1 MTVKETAARI
11 RHFLSTQ
18 TVTVLILLLAIAG
31 RLVQVL
37 FFFNIGVD
45 RSFQFQA
52 TDSLVRGHG
61 ITLAEVLPGDL
72 STPVYVPL
80 IKWPP
85 GYTVLAAPFYSLF
98 GEYYVTAGIV
108 LDMLFSVVL
117 ILFSRKVLR
126 ELNVSTWLINIYTLI
141 AGLFIY
147 EFYFYSS
154 SDAIVT
160 ALFVVALYYTLRF
173 LKGALSWQKASVVL
187 GVLLLVLASFK
198 YSFIPALFVIPLFLY
213 VKGWANNNSAEK
225 KVGLYSLLIVVVGL
239 SSILLYQKS
248 ISGSA
253 AYVTDAVTGFFP
265 QNLLTTFPFIS
276 DAFLKS
282 GTVGQL
288 LKAQYG
294 IGSTVFIGLQLL
306 HLALGLIAIVYMA
319 NKIKRQGMKKL
330 TSVDSFFYLAFFV
343 SLAIFGLLLTLS
355 LRIAKDTENW
365 TFIQEG
371 RYYGVASVFV
381 HLAFFVVY
389 QHYRNQFTPLLRS
402 LFYML
407 FLLLFV
413 EGCRGVFFTFN
424 RVRYFGKE
432 EYSWQY
438 EDRLQKYAD
447 AVIQKAKQQYKVN
460 KVAVAGSSYYYN
472 HRVHLYSHVPMMHD
486 AQTINDLSTLQT
498 KEPVI
503 LLVMIHELKKSQF
516 QSFLAQKE
524 GQSVG
529 NFDGHSFYTVY
540 VTPR

>member
-1 MTVKETAARI
+1 MTVKEIAARI
-11 RHFLSTQ
+11 RRFLSTK
-18 TVTVLILLLAIAG
+18 TATFLILLLAIAG
-31 RLVQVL
+31 RLIQVL

-52 TDSLVRGHG
+52 ADSLVRGRG
-61 ITLAEVLPGDL
+61 IALAEVLPTNL

-80 IKWPP
+80 VKWPP
-85 GYTVLAAPFYSLF
+85 GYTVLVAPFYSLF
-98 GEYYVTAGIV
+98 GEYYVTAGMV
-108 LDMLFSVVL
+108 LDMVFAVVL

-141 AGLFIY
+141 SGFFIY

-160 ALFVVALYYTLRF
+160 ALFIVALYYTLRF
-173 LKGALSWQKASVVL
+173 LKRAMSWQRTSVVL
-187 GVLLLVLASFK
+187 GVLLLALASFK
-198 YSFIPALFVIPLFLY
+198 YSFIPALFVIPMFLL
-213 VKGWANNNSAEK
+213 VKGWANNNSEEK
-225 KVGLYSLLIVVVGL
+225 RVGVLSLLIVFTGL
-239 SSILLYQKS
+239 SAILLYQKS
-248 ISGSA
+248 MSGSA
-253 AYVTDAVTGFFP
+253 AYVTDAVSGFFP
-265 QNLLTTFPFIS
+265 EHLITAFPFIS

-288 LKAQYG
+288 VSAQYG
-294 IGSTVFIGLQLL
+294 IGSTVFILLQLL
-306 HLALGLIAIVYMA
+306 HLALGVLVFVCMA
-319 NKIKRQGMKKL
+319 RKIRLQGFKQL
-330 TSVDSFFYLAFFV
+330 STLDSFCYMAFFV
-343 SLAIFGLLLTLS
+343 SLAIFLLLLTLS

-381 HLAFFVVY
+381 HLAFFVLY
-389 QHYRNQFTPLLRS
+389 SDLRNRFTPLLQS
-402 LFYML
+402 LFSFL
-407 FLLLFV
+407 FFLLFV

-447 AVIQKAKQQYKVN
+447 AVIQKARQEYKVN

-472 HRVHLYSHVPMMHD
+472 HRIHLYSHVPMMHD
-486 AQTINDLSTLQT
+486 ANKINDLSSLHT
-498 KEPVI
+498 KEPVV
-503 LLVMIHELKKSQF
+503 LLVMIHENHKPQF
-516 QSFLAQKE
+516 RSFLAEKGE
-524 GQSVG
+524 ASVG
-529 NFDGHSFYTVY
+529 SFDGHSFYTVY

>member
-1 MTVKETAARI
+1 MTVKEIVAGI
-11 RHFLSTQ
+11 RRFLSTQ
-18 TVTVLILLLAIAG
+18 SASFLILLLAIAG
-31 RLVQVL
+31 RLIQVL

-72 STPVYVPL
+72 STPVYLPL

-85 GYTVLAAPFYSLF
+85 GYTIFVAPFYSLF

-108 LDMLFSVVL
+108 LDMLFAIVL

-126 ELNVSTWLINIYTLI
+126 ELHVATYLINIYTLL
-141 AGLFIY
+141 AGFFIY

-160 ALFVVALYYTLRF
+160 ALFMVALYYTLRF
-173 LKGALSWQKASVVL
+173 LKGATSWQKASVVL
-187 GVLLLVLASFK
+187 GILLLVLAAFK
-198 YSFIPALFVIPLFLY
+198 YSFIPALFVIPLFLFI
-213 VKGWANNNSAEK
+213 KGWANNNSAEK
-225 KVGLYSLLIVVVGL
+225 KVGLYSLLIVIVGL

-248 ISGSA
+248 TSGSA
-253 AYVTDAVTGFFP
+253 AYVTDAVSGFFP
-265 QNLLTTFPFIS
+265 QNLITTFPFIS

-288 LKAQYG
+288 FGLPYG
-294 IGSTVFIGLQLL
+294 IGSAVFIMLQVL
-306 HLALGLIAIVYMA
+306 HLILGLIVFVYIGR
-319 NKIKRQGMKKL
+319 KIKSQGFKKL
-330 TSVDSFFYLAFFV
+330 SAVDSFFYLAFFV
-343 SLAIFGLLLTLS
+343 SLVIFLLLLTLS

-381 HLAFFVVY
+381 HLAFFVLY
-389 QHYRNQFTPLLRS
+389 QHYRNQFSPLFRS
-402 LFYML
+402 LFL
-407 FLLLFV
+407 GLFFLLLV
-413 EGCRGVFFTFN
+413 EGCRDVFFTFN

-447 AVIQKAKQQYKVN
+447 AVIQKAKQAYKVN

-472 HRVHLYSHVPMMHD
+472 HRIHLYSHVPMMHE
-486 AQTINDLSTLQT
+486 AARINDLSSLYT
-498 KEPVI
+498 KEPVV
-503 LLVMIHELKKSQF
+503 LLVMIHENHKPQF
-516 QSFLAQKE
+516 RPFLAQK
-524 GQSVG
+524 GRASVG
-529 NFDGHSFYTVY
+529 NFDGNSFYTVY